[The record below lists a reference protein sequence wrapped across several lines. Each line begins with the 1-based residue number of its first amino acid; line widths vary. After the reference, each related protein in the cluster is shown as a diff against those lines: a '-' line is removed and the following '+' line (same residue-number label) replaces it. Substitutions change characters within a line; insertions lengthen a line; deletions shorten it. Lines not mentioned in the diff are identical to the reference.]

1 MKIFFKKFNKDKI
14 KEVSLVGLSI
24 ILVGIGYVNFANKD
38 DLVVET
44 YAKSTNSL
52 GDVELVNSNAILVE
66 NDDVNN
72 NNMKLAGN
80 INDINSNTLLE
91 ENGEV
96 DNDNNEMMQVSKN
109 ENLVEEKTENKVES
123 NNIPVSTT
131 VENFSEIKLN
141 RDIMYD
147 EILETYQK
155 IIDSTT
161 ISNEQKSIAVKEV
174 ENITKQK
181 SSISVAEELIKLK
194 GFEDVV
200 ILVNDDNVNV
210 IIRIAHLTKA
220 EVVQIQNIVMKELN
234 VTAENISISTK

>member
-52 GDVELVNSNAILVE
+52 GDVELVNSNAVLVE
-66 NDDVNN
+66 NNN
-72 NNMKLAGN
+72 DINNTALVEN
-80 INDINSNTLLE
+80 INDINTNSILE
-91 ENGEV
+91 EN
-96 DNDNNEMMQVSKN
+96 NVSNKIINKN
-109 ENLVEEKTENKVES
+109 ENLIEEKTESETEN
-123 NNIPVSTT
+123 NNIPVSIT

-141 RDIMYD
+141 RNIMYD

-161 ISNEQKSIAVKEV
+161 ISSEQKSIAVKEG

-200 ILVNDDNVNV
+200 ILVNEDNVNV

-234 VTAENISISTK
+234 VNIENISISTK